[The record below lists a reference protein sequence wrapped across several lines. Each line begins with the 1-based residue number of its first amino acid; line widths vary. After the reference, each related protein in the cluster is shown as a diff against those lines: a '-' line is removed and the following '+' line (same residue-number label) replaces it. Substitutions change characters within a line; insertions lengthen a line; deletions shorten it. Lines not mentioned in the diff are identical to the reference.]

1 MQMRIIV
8 LLGVLL
14 SPVGFAQELTV
25 GEKAALDGLNK
36 AYEADKNAASFQ
48 YAWLLYRTNGEAN
61 YVKADSVMNQVIA
74 LQDDDPESNTYG
86 QWNWR
91 WRNGEKFA
99 DWNNALFKAD
109 ILFAKLWDHQ
119 SKMSNR
125 TRANFIASCK
135 RVVEAAQRR
144 WDTEVFD
151 IYRDYVKYSNIFVLY
166 IETFTLA
173 GDRFNDVRLQKK
185 ARGQWIRWYNH
196 ISFFGI
202 DEFASPS
209 YNRLIFTHLP
219 NIRDFCHDERTQRE
233 VIEVMDHIYLLQ
245 SALTHPILKLPVSG
259 ISRDYRN
266 FLLQADAR
274 SGVLTSPVPDGY
286 VPPSEAIE
294 INEHRKYPF
303 EVIGKATINPFIFK
317 SYQLEDAAMGSMT
330 GGACFQQQIHC
341 MAAVGKDEHERA
353 VAFLQGSF
361 TPVNGYTDQ
370 KGTTTLCVYN
380 RLPAYWHLTQKR
392 LDMSEY
398 RETFGEFGVGISS
411 KWTEKLNTP
420 DHIVL
425 EAFGYDLHIFPFAI
439 ENQTVVSCELVKKHR
454 TTTSPRYHP
463 RPRVFDEYVFPPEP
477 DWFGAYLAL
486 VKSGSKVADP
496 GLAYS
501 NKDGIRSFKT
511 NLGHEVRLFI
521 AEKGDTRQLFNV
533 DPELIPR
540 LKIIQR

>member
-1 MQMRIIV
+1 MVIPISVV
-8 LLGVLL
+8 L
-14 SPVGFAQELTV
+14 SATGFAQELTV
-25 GEKAALDGLNK
+25 GEKISLEGLNK
-36 AYEADKNAASFQ
+36 AYAADKKTASFQ
-48 YAWLLYRTNGEAN
+48 YAWLLYRTNDGAS
-61 YVKADSVMNQVIA
+61 YAKADSVMNQVIA

-119 SKMSNR
+119 SKMSAQ
-125 TRANFIASCK
+125 TRANFITSCK

-209 YNRLIFTHLP
+209 YNHLIFAHLP
-219 NIRDFCHDERTQRE
+219 NIHDFCHDERTRRE

-245 SALTHPILKLPVSG
+245 SALTHPVLKLPVSG

-286 VPPSEAIE
+286 VAPSEAIE
-294 INEHRKYPF
+294 INEHRTYPF
-303 EVIGKATINPFIFK
+303 EVIGKASINPFIFK
-317 SYQLEDAAMGSMT
+317 SYQLKDAAMGSMT

-341 MAAVGKDEHERA
+341 LVAVGENEHERA

-392 LDMSEY
+392 LDMSVY
-398 RETFGEFGVGISS
+398 RDTFGEFGVGISS
-411 KWTEKLNTP
+411 KWTETLNAP

-425 EAFGYDLHIFPFAI
+425 EAFGYDLHIFPFAVQI
-439 ENQTVVSCELVKKHR
+439 QKVVKCELVKKHR

-463 RPRVFDEYVFPPEP
+463 RPRLFDEYVFPQEP

-486 VKSGSKVADP
+486 VKSGSEVADP
-496 GLAYS
+496 GIAYS
-501 NKDGIRSFKT
+501 KKNGISSFNT
-511 NLGHEVRLFI
+511 NMGHRVRLFI

-540 LKIIQR
+540 LKIIE